1 MCWSDNLALH
11 SETGAKVLHP
21 WECGCFTYIFASLH
35 PIPVCQRSAAFHQS
49 HKAHIWCTL
58 KPSYTRI
65 CIYVTALSQE
75 TQGCFI
81 TQIVYLNFTLKFVSF
96 FSQGVNYCNT
106 PPSTGAISRL
116 PVLLELQLCAS
127 AAKQS
132 VSTIEQVQLG
142 QHRGMEVPE
151 ARCSVSLSSSMPA
164 FSTHTN
170 NFSVLCVPLGL
181 AGTVHNAWE

>member
-1 MCWSDNLALH
+1 MLH
-11 SETGAKVLHP
+11 IYI
-21 WECGCFTYIFASLH
+21 CFFASDSCVSE
-35 PIPVCQRSAAFHQS
+35 ISSFS
-49 HKAHIWCTL
+49 
-58 KPSYTRI
+58 S
-65 CIYVTALSQE
+65 
-75 TQGCFI
+75 I
-81 TQIVYLNFTLKFVSF
+81 TQSPHLVHPQTKLHKNLYLCDSF
-96 FSQGVNYCNT
+96 KPRDSRLFHYPDSLFEFYTQTCFFFFQGVNYCNT
-106 PPSTGAISRL
+106 PPSAGAISRL

-132 VSTIEQVQLG
+132 VSTTEQVQLG

-164 FSTHTN
+164 FSIPTHTN